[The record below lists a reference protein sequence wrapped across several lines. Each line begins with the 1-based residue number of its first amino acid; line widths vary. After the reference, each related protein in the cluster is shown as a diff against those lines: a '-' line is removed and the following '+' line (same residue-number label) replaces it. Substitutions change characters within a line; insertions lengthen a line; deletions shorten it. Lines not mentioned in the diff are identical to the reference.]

1 MRIVAF
7 DRVAMLFGFTRPRVR
22 LATIANNITPRKRTI
37 RRAFKLGAQI
47 VKAVEDREKL
57 IESNDKI
64 DPAFAMPAANW
75 NSPANSFLK
84 CYERIA
90 SLKWEEVQFL
100 RIRAQNFSG
109 NSLIAMREGRGLRGF
124 DAISLG
130 FEADW
135 DDEKRENVIRHWK
148 KLTKRLPPYLVLH
161 APNALGECGWWYK
174 DTLLNI
180 DVVDYQER
188 INLLSKSG
196 IVDRFA
202 NRAPRILEI
211 GGGYGAICHALC
223 KILRPSQYVICDL
236 PESLLFSGLY
246 MALTSDANVRLAIGS
261 GERAPTR
268 RREILLLPNYLA
280 QPVLSDQRFDI
291 VINTLSMSEMSEH
304 QVKTYGAIIAK
315 AIGRDG
321 VFFEQNHDN
330 RHLGLID
337 CGEHLAPFFKTKTII
352 EPGEIPSTRGVPVL
366 WSNYS

>member
-1 MRIVAF
+1 M
-7 DRVAMLFGFTRPRVR
+7 
-22 LATIANNITPRKRTI
+22 ANNITPPQRAI
-37 RRAFKLGAQI
+37 SRAFELGTQI
-47 VKAVEDREKL
+47 VKAVDAREKI
-57 IESNDKI
+57 IESSEKI

-124 DAISLG
+124 DPISFG
-130 FEADW
+130 FEANW
-135 DDEKRENVIRHWK
+135 DDEKRENIIRHWK
-148 KLTKRLPPYLVLH
+148 KLTKRLPPHLVLH

-174 DTLLNI
+174 DILLNL

-188 INLLSKSG
+188 INLLDRSG
-196 IVDRFA
+196 LLDRFS

-211 GGGYGAICHALC
+211 GGGYGAICHALR

-246 MALTSDANVRLAIGS
+246 MALASDAKVRLVTGS
-261 GERAPTR
+261 GDLTR
-268 RREILLLPNYLA
+268 TSRGEICLLPNYFA
-280 QPVLSDQRFDI
+280 QPALSNQSFDI

-304 QVKTYGAIIAK
+304 QVKTYGAIIAG
-315 AIGRDG
+315 AIGRPG

-330 RHLGLID
+330 KHLGLID
-337 CGEHLAPFFKTKTII
+337 CREYLAPFFKTKTIV
-352 EPGEIPSTRGVPVL
+352 EPGEMPSTRGMAVV
-366 WSNYS
+366 WSNRP